1 MSDQETQYPQ
11 HFVDRLEILW
21 GEGFLSPGG
30 AEEVRAIVNGV
41 NLAEKSV
48 LDIGCG
54 TGGVDFVLAGDL
66 NAGRVI
72 AIDVEPALLDR
83 ARRRLE
89 SSHSALAG
97 QVDFQL
103 VSPGPLKWPDAA
115 FDVVFSKDAMI
126 HIPDKAAM
134 YREVLRVLKPGGVFA
149 ASDWLGGENMNSP
162 EWRRFRELAHLD
174 FTMTTAVEAEAM
186 LREAGFVDVS
196 SVDRNGWYSE
206 VTRQEVRDLEGPLR
220 DRLLEVVDEDLYH
233 HWLEVRRALRDAVN
247 VGALRPTH
255 LRGFRPA

>member
-1 MSDQETQYPQ
+1 VLDQETQYPQ

-30 AEEVRAIVNGV
+30 AEEVRAIVKGV

-66 NAGRVI
+66 NAGRVV
-72 AIDVEPALLDR
+72 AIDVEPALVDR
-83 ARRRLE
+83 ARTRLE
-89 SSHSALAG
+89 SSHSDLAA
-97 QVDFQL
+97 QLDFQV
-103 VSPGPLKWPDAA
+103 VSPGPLMWHDAT

-126 HIPDKAAM
+126 HIPDKSAM
-134 YREVLRVLKPGGVFA
+134 CREVLRVLKPGGVFA

-162 EWRRFRELAHLD
+162 EWQRFRELGHLD
-174 FTMTTAVEAEAM
+174 FTMATAVETETM
-186 LREAGFVDVS
+186 LREAGFVSVT
-196 SVDRNGWYSE
+196 SVDRHGWYSKL
-206 VTRQEVRDLEGPLR
+206 TKQEVRDLEGPLR
-220 DRLLEVVDEDLYH
+220 ERLLEVVDEDLYH
-233 HWLEVRRALRDAVN
+233 QWLEVRRALRDAVN

-255 LRGFRPA
+255 LRGFKPV